1 MLKEPNVPLTKSSI
15 EAEIQ
20 RIQREVMRDL
30 VVGGAKKIPALEA
43 ELKSLRDYVRENKDK
58 IAEE

>member
-1 MLKEPNVPLTKSSI
+1 
-15 EAEIQ
+15 
-20 RIQREVMRDL
+20 MRDL